1 MAGKS
6 SISMEVIA
14 RNIIEL
20 DGGFSGKP
28 CLIAGGYSR
37 SLVSFSVFIDHEV
50 ADSSF
55 ICPDS
60 DHTASNCLR
69 CPAHHAPA
77 MGPCK
82 EEFGWT
88 YMQGRF
94 DTVYKW
100 EYLRTEIEAPMI
112 LGSFLSNMSVQKKN
126 SLNSSHFELSI
137 CHDGYCILIKLY
149 SSSGIR
155 SFCKKIIWISISQ
168 FFIKSTLVG
177 FPSA

>member
-1 MAGKS
+1 MKWR
-6 SISMEVIA
+6 I
-14 RNIIEL
+14 L
-20 DGGFSGKP
+20 
-28 CLIAGGYSR
+28 
-37 SLVSFSVFIDHEV
+37 LVYVQILTTPHLY
-50 ADSSF
+50 
-55 ICPDS
+55 
-60 DHTASNCLR
+60 NCLR
-69 CPAHHAPA
+69 CPAHHGPA

-100 EYLRTEIEAPMI
+100 EYLRTEIEAPI

-126 SLNSSHFELSI
+126 SPNSSHFELSI

-155 SFCKKIIWISISQ
+155 SFCKKNIITWISISHHIPIFQ
-168 FFIKSTLVG
+168 KKSTLVG
-177 FPSA
+177 FPHEPPLAARCPGPLAE